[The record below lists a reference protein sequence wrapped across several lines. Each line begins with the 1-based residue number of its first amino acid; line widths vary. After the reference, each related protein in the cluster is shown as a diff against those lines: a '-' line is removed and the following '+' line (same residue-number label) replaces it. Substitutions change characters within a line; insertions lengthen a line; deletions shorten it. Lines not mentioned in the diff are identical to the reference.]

1 MEYILDYSS
10 TSSEELAPVKIHD
23 TVISTVKKSN
33 QISICKNDVRD
44 TTFTENIPKPSENGD
59 T

>member
-23 TVISTVKKSN
+23 TKIST
-33 QISICKNDVRD
+33 ILGTD
-44 TTFTENIPKPSENGD
+44 F
-59 T
+59 